1 MAREVGE
8 AGGMTRIYADEYGYA
23 NLPDGSVFPAG
34 LGHYVDVT
42 FLPPTITIPDD
53 PEAIALV
60 LCRDHLDCR
69 DHIGGHDA
77 YIWQAKRL
85 LADLRRLT

>member
-1 MAREVGE
+1 MTIRLTVPDTYPNCGDC
-8 AGGMTRIYADEYGYA
+8 GGLAVVHHATDCID
-23 NLPDGSVFPAG
+23 PDYLAAPV
-34 LGHYVDVT
+34 
-42 FLPPTITIPDD
+42 PTLTIPDD

-77 YIWQAKRL
+77 YVWQAKRL